1 MHSSGRGRS
10 GTPRIVPRERRFNVE
25 PDPRDELFDVLTAEG
40 EPTGLVKPRA
50 AVHRD
55 GDWHRSFHCWV
66 VWRGPDG
73 SVQVLFQRRSPTKD
87 TVPNLL
93 DVAVGGHYRSGE
105 TLTEVVREAEE
116 ELGLPLGLD
125 DLVPVGARRA
135 VGRGPGWVDREIQD
149 VFVAVVPDG
158 LARLRPAPDE
168 ISSLAVVR
176 VEDLSRLFPD
186 GGQPEPE
193 IPALC
198 APVLPDRGLG
208 PVEPATVRAADFV
221 PVTDRYWAVG
231 ALVAARVLS
240 GERGLDLGL
249 W

>member
-1 MHSSGRGRS
+1 M
-10 GTPRIVPRERRFNVE
+10 E

-40 EPTGLVKPRA
+40 VPTGMVKPRA

-73 SVQVLFQRRSPTKD
+73 CVQVLFQRRSPTKD
-87 TVPNLL
+87 TVPNHL

-158 LARLRPAPDE
+158 LAQLRPAPDE
-168 ISSLAVVR
+168 ITALTVVR
-176 VEDLSRLFPD
+176 ADDLVRLFPD
-186 GGQPEPE
+186 SGQADLE

-208 PVEPATVRAADFV
+208 PAEPARVRAADFV

-231 ALVAARVLS
+231 AQVAARVLA